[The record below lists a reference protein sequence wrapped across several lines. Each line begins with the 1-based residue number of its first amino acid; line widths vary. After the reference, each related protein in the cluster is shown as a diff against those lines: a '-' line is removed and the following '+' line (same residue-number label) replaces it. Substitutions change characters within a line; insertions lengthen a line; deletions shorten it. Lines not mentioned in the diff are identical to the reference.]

1 MVRFDGG
8 VAAWL
13 DFWRAAADFV
23 AHAKCMHAQVA
34 SILGSLDDA
43 NRTNGL
49 RCRRQPPMP
58 FNRGSSLL
66 RSKQAETPWRILLGS
81 KMSELSDVHL
91 SRLMRA
97 DFHLAFFSLA
107 RFSSLHCRI
116 FSSPIAIA
124 DSDPR
129 MSQIVIH
136 GGIVYLSGQV
146 DQEATDAEGQT
157 KGESGQSRHCMKY

>member
-43 NRTNGL
+43 NRTEL
-49 RCRRQPPMP
+49 RRQPPMARHSIVEDHP
-58 FNRGSSLL
+58 Y
-66 RSKQAETPWRILLGS
+66 KQAETPCRILLGS

-91 SRLMRA
+91 SRLSCS
-97 DFHLAFFSLA
+97 DFHFLDHLATWPFFSLV
-107 RFSSLHCRI
+107 SHHW
-116 FSSPIAIA
+116 
-124 DSDPR
+124 
-129 MSQIVIH
+129 IV
-136 GGIVYLSGQV
+136 
-146 DQEATDAEGQT
+146 E
-157 KGESGQSRHCMKY
+157 